1 MCFIHIGIKKLNA
14 FHFFIILE
22 KIVNKQGSV
31 GSSENS
37 KSPLSVDVPI
47 SEKDIVKPMP
57 ICNDLVYNY
66 PASTTDGGE
75 MKRFLFNDFVAQ
87 AAVANA
93 GILSITITV
102 FDGAH

>member
-1 MCFIHIGIKKLNA
+1 
-14 FHFFIILE
+14 
-22 KIVNKQGSV
+22 
-31 GSSENS
+31 
-37 KSPLSVDVPI
+37 
-47 SEKDIVKPMP
+47 MP

-93 GILSITITV
+93 GILSKSMTIFDYILPITETHINYETH
-102 FDGAH
+102 D